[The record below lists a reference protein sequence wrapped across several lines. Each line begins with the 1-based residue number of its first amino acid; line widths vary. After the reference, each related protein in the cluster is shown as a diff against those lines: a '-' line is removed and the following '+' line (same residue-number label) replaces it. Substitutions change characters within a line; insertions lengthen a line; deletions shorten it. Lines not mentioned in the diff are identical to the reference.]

1 MKNEWSTSL
10 TSEAH
15 YGRAPGL
22 DTMLCLENSSR
33 RRADV
38 ELPLLP
44 VVSFFQA
51 SALCH
56 RICFALC
63 LETGSFCNPKN
74 TVPENAEC

>member
-22 DTMLCLENSSR
+22 DTMLGLENSSR

-51 SALCH
+51 SALCQ
-56 RICFALC
+56 
-63 LETGSFCNPKN
+63 
-74 TVPENAEC
+74 